1 MTSNI
6 GANIIQEK
14 LADAYE
20 TENATA
26 VFEKTRAEVF
36 QVLKTQLRP
45 EFLNRVDDIIMF
57 KPLSRTEILEIVSLQ
72 FEQLKKML
80 AQNQMQLTITDEAL
94 AHLANKG
101 YDPQYGA
108 RPVKRVMQREM
119 LNELSKIILSGKID
133 KEKPIQVDVADA
145 KLTFVNA

>member
-45 EFLNRVDDIIMF
+45 EF
-57 KPLSRTEILEIVSLQ
+57 
-72 FEQLKKML
+72 
-80 AQNQMQLTITDEAL
+80 
-94 AHLANKG
+94 
-101 YDPQYGA
+101 
-108 RPVKRVMQREM
+108 
-119 LNELSKIILSGKID
+119 
-133 KEKPIQVDVADA
+133 
-145 KLTFVNA
+145 